1 MAIRLP
7 WLRGDIDGFTR
18 SNAERGFQYA
28 LIPMRERGGPL
39 DDGRALAPYPEPP
52 RLSYFEQ
59 NFDRIMNRYLAATRP
74 DEEVE
79 GLFIRTILQPMAEQ
93 DASDDTEN
101 HIGRRSQIL
110 NYYADIDARLIE
122 IEMELREVAGAISDK
137 TLLDQTVAATPPAG
151 GGAADTQTAAN
162 GSGRILGGV
171 A

>member
-7 WLRGDIDGFTR
+7 WLKGDTDGFTR
-18 SNAERGFQYA
+18 VNIQRGFMQA
-28 LIPMRERGGPL
+28 LIPIKDVGSSLAE
-39 DDGRALAPYPEPP
+39 GRVLAPYPEPA
-52 RLSYFEQ
+52 RLSFFEQ
-59 NFDRIMNRYLAATRP
+59 NFDRVMNRFLQATRP

-79 GLFIRTILQPMAEQ
+79 GFFIRTILQPMAEQ